1 MLIKSLYLRNFRC
14 YEEAFA
20 SFGPNVNLIV
30 GENASGKTSLLEAI
44 YFLSTG
50 RSFRTTHLNDLI
62 THGASFFY
70 LEASFLKD
78 GVEQTLKVF
87 FDGKIRKVHLNQKSY
102 SSFIPLLG
110 AAPTVLFA
118 PEHLSIVSGPP
129 AERRHFLDL
138 HIAQTD
144 PLYLHHL
151 LRYSKALRQRNTLL
165 RQKSEETLL
174 AWETAMSSSASYL
187 IQKRMAIISELAL
200 LATEHMRAFSSGSET
215 LEMAYQSTLSLPKA
229 DEEITAHFCEQFKR
243 MRSREMALGNT
254 LIGPHRDDLILTI
267 SQRPA
272 RIFSSEGQKCCCLA
286 ALRFA
291 EWERLKKCIHSTPVM
306 SIDDFGMHLDVK
318 RLDQLQGQLQ
328 NLSQVFLTA
337 PLLALPMPSQTLHV
351 ANGKITLNVLDKHT
365 PEESTWDQ
373 SISLVASEKTDQ

>member
-1 MLIKSLYLRNFRC
+1 MLIQSLYLRNFRC

-50 RSFRTTHLNDLI
+50 RSFRTTHLTDLI
-62 THGASFFY
+62 AHGASFFY

-78 GVEQTLKVF
+78 GVQQSLKVF
-87 FDGKIRKVHLNQKSY
+87 FDGKARKLQLNQKSY

-110 AAPTVLFA
+110 AAPTILFA

-129 AERRHFLDL
+129 AERRNFLDL

-151 LRYSKALRQRNTLL
+151 LRYSKALRHRNTLL
-165 RQKSEETLL
+165 RQKSDETLST
-174 AWETAMSSSASYL
+174 WEAMMSSSASYL
-187 IQKRMAIISELAL
+187 IPKRMAIVSELEQ
-200 LATEHMRAFSSGSET
+200 LATQHMRTFSDDHET

-229 DEEITAHFCEQFKR
+229 EEEIISHFCAQFKK
-243 MRSREMALGNT
+243 MRHREMALGNT

-267 SQRPA
+267 AQQPA

-286 ALRFA
+286 SLRFA
-291 EWERLKKCIHSTPVM
+291 EWERLQKCIHSPPVM
-306 SIDDFGMHLDVK
+306 SIDDFGMHLDMK
-318 RLDQLQGQLQ
+318 RLDKLQGQLQ
-328 NLSQVFLTA
+328 ALSQVFLTA
-337 PLLALPMPSQTLHV
+337 PMLALPLPSQTIHV
-351 ANGKITLNVLDKHT
+351 AGGRITPNSLEKRS
-365 PEESTWDQ
+365 PEENTLDQ
-373 SISLVASEKTDQ
+373 SAFLAFSEKTDQ